1 MSVIHVLP
9 ILININDKKRRN
21 TLIKR
26 SKTLRNGQE
35 RSGTVKNAQERSGT
49 VKNGQER
56 SGTVKNGHG
65 NGQER

>member
-9 ILININDKKRRN
+9 ILMNINDKKRPN

-35 RSGTVKNAQERSGT
+35 RSKT

-56 SGTVKNGHG
+56 SGTVMVTVRNGERSG
-65 NGQER
+65 TVIGQER